1 MSNPLTALK
10 KLGIRLVG
18 DNGLL
23 DTAAAAH
30 YGLGPLAKQKMIDE
44 ARKTALTE
52 ATSIQDLEAGNLNME
67 GKRIDNTGK
76 LQTQNQSQQLFP
88 HELKQ
93 KEVNANKGQLEL
105 DEANRLITSRNKARP
120 KFAKDL
126 GANEDEVDGLLEL
139 MQEAHKAGKIKLPAN
154 VAKELGLD
162 ADTYVDNSIVDLRG
176 QNKRAEQQIRAIEA
190 AERRAAARDKV
201 RDQTRFDKIYGKAD
215 EISRNRTTDPQFRA
229 DKIVLQ
235 RVDDAMEVMDKLR
248 NTANAD
254 PKGQYVITNFNKVM
268 DAMSVVRE
276 TEYARTGERSPLV
289 TQIDNILRKW
299 GKGEGGFNP
308 DLLDE
313 VMSVMK
319 IAGDQAMAR
328 QEQELVDFKT
338 RMRFHNDGIDL
349 PEDFITAT
357 LPIHRRKNKSN
368 PIVDSILGTN

>member
-52 ATSIQDLEAGNLNME
+52 ATSIQDLEAGNLDME

-76 LQTQNQSQQLFP
+76 LQTQSQSQQLFP